1 MTFPPRAFPA
11 SCSHVSPE
19 RHCLMR
25 EARLPAGRPLESRA
39 ISEVSAPV
47 LPLGCASASPQ
58 PLLPGVTV
66 LIQPLSAVPG
76 LEQPLLATAF
86 HSFLIP
92 FSLLVRHLK
101 TLPSR
106 LGFFNSL
113 FTSESFA
120 TFLAALSPSQP
131 PSFLEPVCL
140 PKLALFLAIVSLD

>member
-1 MTFPPRAFPA
+1 MPSAKCQLLSCPWAAPA
-11 SCSHVSPE
+11 HLPE
-19 RHCLMR
+19 
-25 EARLPAGRPLESRA
+25 
-39 ISEVSAPV
+39 
-47 LPLGCASASPQ
+47 

-92 FSLLVRHLK
+92 LSLLMRHLK